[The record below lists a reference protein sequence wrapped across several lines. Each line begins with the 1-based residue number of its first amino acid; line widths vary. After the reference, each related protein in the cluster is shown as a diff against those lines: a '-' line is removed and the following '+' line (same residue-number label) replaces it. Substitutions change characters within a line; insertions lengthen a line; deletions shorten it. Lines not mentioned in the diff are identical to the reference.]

1 MDLILWRHAEAE
13 SGMPDTARR
22 LTSHG
27 LKQAEHVA
35 KWLNARL
42 PEHTLIIVS
51 PAQRTQQTAA
61 TLDRRFLTNENVGLE
76 ATASGVL
83 SAADWPNAKGTV
95 VIIGHQPTLGEVA
108 TLLVSDDPM
117 ALSFQTGE
125 MKWFRSTEEQGAVTS
140 VLRHDIYPEMF
151 R

>member
-1 MDLILWRHAEAE
+1 MEFILWRHAEAE
-13 SGMPDTARR
+13 NGTPDAARR

-27 LKQAEHVA
+27 LRQAAYIAE
-35 KWLNARL
+35 WLKERL
-42 PEHTLIIVS
+42 PENTLIIVS
-51 PAQRTQQTAA
+51 PAQRTQQTAT
-61 TLDRRFLTNENVGLE
+61 TLGRRFLTDENVGLS
-76 ATASGVL
+76 ATAKGVL
-83 SAADWPNAKGTV
+83 SVADWPNVEGAV

-125 MKWFRSTEEQGAVTS
+125 LKWFSSTDKDGVITS
-140 VLRHDIYPEMF
+140 VLRHDICPEMF